1 MRLVQNPS
9 FAWPHSTVVCL
20 IFAIGGRR
28 IGSQDCQFGS
38 ISRPTKKKS
47 AAGIILRSRHE
58 SQICSVTSRTE
69 KFLRTRLLVCRS
81 RPLIVSI
88 EDLRHLVS
96 SRLRKRPSAAC
107 FPSL

>member
-1 MRLVQNPS
+1 MRMVQNPS

-28 IGSQDCQFGS
+28 IGCQDCQFGS
-38 ISRPTKKKS
+38 ISRPTKKS

-58 SQICSVTSRTE
+58 SQSCSVTSRTE

-81 RPLIVSI
+81 RPPVSDSRWLS
-88 EDLRHLVS
+88 ECLEVVV
-96 SRLRKRPSAAC
+96 RLRQFAGG
-107 FPSL
+107 